1 MTGTNKGGVL
11 AMGRSSEISRKS
23 SKETNRVK
31 FQHLPDVLAVKEK
44 AKSSEM
50 EQEAVKGSKHIHLS
64 QKSKKFFKKVKT
76 VSSLTNPVLCFM
88 SLH

>member
-50 EQEAVKGSKHIHLS
+50 EHEAVKGSKDIHLS
-64 QKSKKFFKKVKT
+64 QKRKKKFKKKR
-76 VSSLTNPVLCFM
+76 SKPCHL
-88 SLH
+88 

>member
-1 MTGTNKGGVL
+1 
-11 AMGRSSEISRKS
+11 MGRSSEISRKS

-76 VSSLTNPVLCFM
+76 VSSLTNRVLCFM

>member
-1 MTGTNKGGVL
+1 
-11 AMGRSSEISRKS
+11 MGRSSEISRKS

-50 EQEAVKGSKHIHLS
+50 EHEAVKGSKDIHLS
-64 QKSKKFFKKVKT
+64 QKSKKKFKKKKVKT